1 MSIMLLVKHKFK
13 TFWSLEFVLIVVYLS
28 RAKVSS
34 VLHLEKTI
42 LYLKKNQFFNLTVF
56 ENHQKCRI
64 WYIHFWHFYNF
75 WPIKIDLSGSTVW
88 LQFSSLRSQ
97 SWMRL
102 FLWFSNNVLWEP
114 LWPEKSVDFFHR
126 KLKLMM
132 LRFSIKCLQMC
143 GATFC
148 RSLSGHKDVS

>member
-1 MSIMLLVKHKFK
+1 MSIMLLVKHNFK

-64 WYIHFWHFYNF
+64 WYVHFWHFYNF

-88 LQFSSLRSQ
+88 LQFSSLRIAKLNETFSVIFKQ
-97 SWMRL
+97 CALGTFVTWKKCRL
-102 FLWFSNNVLWEP
+102 FPPKVEIDDVAVFNKMSSNVRRNLLSFSK
-114 LWPEKSVDFFHR
+114 WP
-126 KLKLMM
+126 
-132 LRFSIKCLQMC
+132 
-143 GATFC
+143 
-148 RSLSGHKDVS
+148 